1 MQYQEA
7 TQYSIVFV
15 VVFQDLKCMA
25 YSQSLLNSAHNIFL
39 NLFKEKLEDRQVPN
53 EAEVEKLF
61 APIFNRKSAQL
72 ENETDTKSLPV
83 EANNDN
89 SARKKNEYEMK
100 KKGAQSKQT
109 NAPKKGKKQ
118 LRKWDDQITEEE
130 QAALNYSS
138 QASSA
143 SQTVDNSQLSSIVGN
158 NNKFQKTG
166 SGDVIISDLEM
177 DPNQTISNK
186 SASSAFSLFSNLIG
200 GKYLKEEDLSPILKQ
215 MQEHLTKKNVANSIA
230 LELCESVKAS
240 LINKKVGSF
249 DTVKNT
255 VNKAFRDR
263 LTQILTPSTSL
274 DLLHSIRS
282 VRKNENRP
290 YTISLIGV
298 NGVGK
303 STTLAKI
310 AYWLLSNNFRILV
323 AACDTF
329 RSGAIEQLGVH
340 VKNLQSLKGSS
351 IELFAQGYGKDSSFV
366 VKNAVEYAKQNSFDV
381 ILIDT
386 AGRRHNDQRLMGSL
400 EKFTKATKL
409 DKIFQVAEALVGTD
423 SLAQAKHFQASL
435 YHRPLDGF
443 IISKVDTVG
452 QLVGV
457 MVGMVY
463 AVRVPIIFVGIGQTY
478 SDLRTLSVDWVVDQL
493 MK

>member
-1 MQYQEA
+1 
-7 TQYSIVFV
+7 
-15 VVFQDLKCMA
+15 MA

-400 EKFTKATKL
+400 EKVITY
-409 DKIFQVAEALVGTD
+409 KID
-423 SLAQAKHFQASL
+423 
-435 YHRPLDGF
+435 
-443 IISKVDTVG
+443 
-452 QLVGV
+452 
-457 MVGMVY
+457 
-463 AVRVPIIFVGIGQTY
+463 
-478 SDLRTLSVDWVVDQL
+478 
-493 MK
+493 